1 MEFKEKLKNGVTITV
16 KTHRGFAEFEKLEG
30 IKPSLGQY
38 FGRHQ
43 FIYSKDDDEI
53 SLIEKTG
60 INDTWFWEIYCLK
73 GELFEDTE
81 RFKSKQEAEN
91 KILRYLDLVNCI

>member
-16 KTHRGFAEFEKLEG
+16 KTHRGFTELEKLECT
-30 IKPSLGQY
+30 KPSLGQY

-43 FIYSKDDDEI
+43 FIYLKDDDEI
-53 SLIEKTG
+53 SLVEMTG
-60 INDTWFWEIYCLK
+60 INDIWFWEIYCLK